1 MIKKQLL
8 FITMLL
14 ALYLNA
20 ESQQNSM
27 KLGTNFWNFS
37 WGNGRVDYFNS
48 GIDWNTVSN
57 PWRQKFL
64 DEIEIYSVIRF
75 MDQVPTNSSTITNWD
90 ERTLKTDD
98 HYNTP
103 RGAVAYE
110 WQIDLCN
117 RIGADIWITVPHKS
131 IESWEADSINNYWT
145 NLAKLIKSELDTSL
159 IVYVEYS
166 NETWSGGESF
176 QQGDYCG
183 DRGLELGFDPD
194 KYTAKFYFHVYAAS
208 RLQKA
213 FLDVFG
219 EDADRVKTVISG
231 QNGSFWGTQQQ
242 MLALQNKTW
251 SQGTHKNLN
260 PYGLYPDYYSIA
272 NYINTGDG
280 AATDIRSK
288 WTAKLAESTDHFSKV
303 IDAISPF
310 EMKLIAYEGGQHYTT
325 NAHLFSQNPE
335 SYDMY
340 LEWLNTVKDY
350 FELTCHYTHVA
361 RWSSGGAWGA
371 KASTDQSLTN
381 AHRYRALKDW
391 VESTN
396 NTVTPGLHKKS
407 IRVYPNPADQ
417 KLNISGI
424 EQGERLRIYT
434 LSGHLTD
441 EFLHPNPVMQ
451 IPLSNY
457 EKGIYF
463 VEVLFSNHASERIK
477 FVKF

>member
-1 MIKKQLL
+1 
-8 FITMLL
+8 
-14 ALYLNA
+14 
-20 ESQQNSM
+20 M
-27 KLGTNFWNFS
+27 KLGTNFWNFA
-37 WGNGRVDYFNS
+37 WGNGRADYFNS
-48 GIDWNTVSN
+48 GIDWSTVTN

-64 DEIEIYSVIRF
+64 DEIKIYSVIRF

-90 ERTLKTDD
+90 ERTPKTAD
-98 HYNTP
+98 HYNTS

-117 RIGADIWITVPHKS
+117 RIGADIWITVPHKT
-131 IESWEADSINNYWT
+131 IESWEADSVNNYWT
-145 NLAKLIKSELDTSL
+145 ELAKLIKTELDTSL
-159 IVYVEYS
+159 NVYVEYS

-176 QQGDYCG
+176 RQGDYCG

-213 FLDVFG
+213 FLNVFG
-219 EDADRVKTVISG
+219 DDADRVKTVIAG

-280 AATDIRSK
+280 AAADIRSK
-288 WTAKLAESTDHFSKV
+288 WTAKLADATGHFQKV

-310 EMKLIAYEGGQHYTT
+310 SMKLIAYEGGQHYTT
-325 NAHLFSQNPE
+325 NAHIFSQNPE

-340 LEWLNTVKDY
+340 IEWQNSVKNY
-350 FELTCHYTHVA
+350 FELTCHYTHTG
-361 RWSSGGAWGA
+361 RWASGGSWGA
-371 KASTDQSLTN
+371 KASTDQSLSD

-391 VESTN
+391 VEGINST
-396 NTVTPGLHKKS
+396 TPPVMQGNS
-407 IRVYPNPADQ
+407 IRVYPNPASQ
-417 KLNISGI
+417 KLNISGLG
-424 EQGERLRIYT
+424 QGEKLRIYT
-434 LSGHLTD
+434 LTGSLMD
-441 EFLHPNPVMQ
+441 EVQNPDPVMQ

-457 EKGIYF
+457 ENGVYF
-463 VEVLFSNHASERIK
+463 IEVLFNNRSSERIK
-477 FVKF
+477 FVKY